1 MISRGAAH
9 VTLAAQSVGY
19 LIHERDDSG
28 VVHSVFAGACNFAC
42 SDGRLLTLAHAEA
55 GNAPTTILLAKSRL
69 PDLRALFHAEAT
81 IVCSDRMLRVSGV
94 EVQFGSAA
102 VWYPRARRD
111 ALAPAALAQRL
122 RVAENYLAR
131 HRSGLGGVAGNA
143 AHRAVK
149 SLVHAVKRLD
159 RDAAV
164 VALQRVIGLGEGLTP
179 AGDDFV
185 IGLLAGLDALPMNE
199 AQRSLRAALGAAV
212 ADFTYR
218 TTDISAHSLRLASRG
233 HYAETLDDLRDVLFC
248 EHRARLVQPALER
261 VLQIGAT
268 SGADTLAGLLAALET
283 RLVNTIA
290 TEP

>member
-1 MISRGAAH
+1 MH

-19 LIHERDDSG
+19 LIHQRGDSG
-28 VVHSVFAGACNFAC
+28 LVHSVFAAACNVAC
-42 SDGRLLTLAHAEA
+42 SDGRLLTLAHAQA
-55 GNAPTTILLAKSRL
+55 GNAPTTILLAKSRV
-69 PDLRALFHAEAT
+69 PDFRALFHAEAAV
-81 IVCSDRMLRVSGV
+81 VCNDRVLRVSGV

-102 VWYPRARRD
+102 VWHPRARRN
-111 ALAPAALAQRL
+111 ALAPVTLAQRL
-122 RVAENYLAR
+122 RFAEEYLASR
-131 HRSGLGGVAGNA
+131 RSGLGGVAWNA
-143 AHRAVK
+143 AHPAVV

-185 IGLLAGLDALPMNE
+185 VGLLAGLDALPMNE
-199 AQRSLRAALGAAV
+199 TQRAFRAQLGAAA

-218 TTDISAHSLRLASRG
+218 TTDIAAHFLRLASRG
-233 HYAETLDDLRDVLFC
+233 HYAEVLDDLRDVLFC

-283 RLVNTIA
+283 WLVNTIA